1 MHRWA
6 ENLRIAAPKRLKRTA
21 LGKLA
26 GALASMREAAFS
38 QYCPFLPVNTAALL
52 TGIPERISKSGT
64 SASTNSIRTNNLLV
78 TTETEKGLFG
88 RILGTGRGRNRRAA
102 EANAAVQSSIAGS
115 PGELH
120 TIRRTANR
128 TRGCERLLNPRPVD
142 LRSFRLRSIRL

>member
-1 MHRWA
+1 MWSWRCCDSLRA
-6 ENLRIAAPKRLKRTA
+6 ARSGRFRQQMTLLRQPKGDREFRSPENLRPRTVFEPITFW
-21 LGKLA
+21 L
-26 GALASMREAAFS
+26 
-38 QYCPFLPVNTAALL
+38 
-52 TGIPERISKSGT
+52 
-64 SASTNSIRTNNLLV
+64 